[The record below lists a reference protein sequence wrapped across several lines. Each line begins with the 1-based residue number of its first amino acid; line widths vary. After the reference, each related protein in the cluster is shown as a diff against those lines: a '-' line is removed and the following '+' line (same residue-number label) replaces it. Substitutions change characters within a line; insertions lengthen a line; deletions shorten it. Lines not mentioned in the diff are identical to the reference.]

1 MDTITGSQ
9 TMKNNPHSE
18 GKKVIHAAFMAALA
32 AAVTLPLQGCN
43 EEVPVAESFDATPGA
58 TKRTPVEEL
67 DADVQEATILGGRL
81 YDNWFS
87 EVGVGEP
94 AGENP
99 MGKFIPGYPTAEPYL
114 TFKGLDPDKQ
124 YRCKTCHGFEY
135 TGSEFFPVGIMDAPD
150 NMSPDQMQ
158 ALIRDG
164 FSLSFGSTTGTVT
177 VHNFGALGLTDD
189 AISQLT
195 DFIQYGVVNVED
207 YLYPFSPTYGAIGRG
222 DVANGLTLFSG
233 KAECKNCH
241 GANGKLLDFDDGDT
255 TTTPNEFVGTIGQ
268 EDPAEMLH
276 KIRFGQAG
284 DDRMPNIYENGL
296 TTQDAVDIM
305 TYTQKLPAQ

>member
-9 TMKNNPHSE
+9 TMKNNPYSE
-18 GKKVIHAAFMAALA
+18 GKKIIHAAFMAAL

-58 TKRTPVEEL
+58 TERTPVEEL

-87 EVGVGEP
+87 EVDNATVP
-94 AGENP
+94 TAENP
-99 MGKFIPGYPTAEPYL
+99 MGKFIPGYPSGEPYL
-114 TFKGLDPDKQ
+114 TFKALDKDKQ

-135 TGSEFFPVGIMDAPD
+135 TGSEFFPAGIIDTPD
-150 NMSPDQMQ
+150 KITFEQFQTLMK
-158 ALIRDG
+158 DG
-164 FSLSFGSTTGTVT
+164 FPLSFGNSAET
-177 VHNFGALGLTDD
+177 VHDFGTLGLTDD
-189 AISQLT
+189 AITLLGA
-195 DFIQYGVVNVED
+195 FIVYGVVNVED

-222 DVANGLTLFSG
+222 DVANGQTLFNG
-233 KAECKNCH
+233 EAECKNCH
-241 GANGKLLDFDDGDT
+241 GANGKLLDFDSG
-255 TTTPNEFVGTIGQ
+255 PGVEFVGTIGQ

-276 KIRFGQAG
+276 KIRFGQPG
-284 DDRMPNIYENGL
+284 ESRTTSMPTIYDSGL
-296 TTQDAVDIM
+296 TTQDAADIM